1 MTATIFCRSNLFVKI
16 LLLAMLLGSCREKE
30 GPDRLIVQQQAD
42 AKMDELLRELAKN
55 WRFSNIQAARS
66 SGAKQQPWPAW
77 QNFLRE
83 LSQAPTLRID
93 NFREKAILLTQLSFD
108 AESQLPFSYQKPAM
122 KARMSALRTRVT
134 MLNQYLRLNPLPL
147 KEIKETIQE
156 INNEIGSILS
166 EANEWEVK
174 QRIPMEEGESD
185 MMQMRDTTRAIPSIS
200 KSIR

>member
-1 MTATIFCRSNLFVKI
+1 
-16 LLLAMLLGSCREKE
+16 
-30 GPDRLIVQQQAD
+30 
-42 AKMDELLRELAKN
+42 
-55 WRFSNIQAARS
+55 
-66 SGAKQQPWPAW
+66 
-77 QNFLRE
+77 LRE